1 VIRIKVKDA
10 SDMNTK
16 GSEGCGAGVPS
27 IKNRI
32 EMRSKSTVKGE
43 MEQE

>member
-1 VIRIKVKDA
+1 
-10 SDMNTK
+10 MNTK

-32 EMRSKSTVKGE
+32 VEMRSKSTVKGE

>member
-1 VIRIKVKDA
+1 MK
-10 SDMNTK
+10 MK